1 MFGECSRNPCF
12 IKAFKSVSVKPA
24 LRFIQEFEVFSDGH
38 NVLAFFEALADLKI
52 SKDFAR
58 HIRFKRFLHDGAK
71 LLGRPRKLTVRRRD
85 IKEAK
90 SLKLAKERLI
100 GCDMCE
106 EACDG
111 SEAGI
116 DVGQRDHR
124 GSTVEASSE

>member
-1 MFGECSRNPCF
+1 M
-12 IKAFKSVSVKPA
+12 KPA
-24 LRFIQEFEVFSDGH
+24 LRLVQEFEVLRHRH
-38 NVLAFFEALADLKI
+38 NVLAFFEALADLEI
-52 SKDFAR
+52 PKDFAR
-58 HIRFKRFLHDGAK
+58 HIRFKWLLHDGAK
-71 LLGRPRKLTVRRRD
+71 PLGRPRKLTVRRRD

-100 GCDMCE
+100 GCEMCQ

-124 GSTVEASSE
+124 GS